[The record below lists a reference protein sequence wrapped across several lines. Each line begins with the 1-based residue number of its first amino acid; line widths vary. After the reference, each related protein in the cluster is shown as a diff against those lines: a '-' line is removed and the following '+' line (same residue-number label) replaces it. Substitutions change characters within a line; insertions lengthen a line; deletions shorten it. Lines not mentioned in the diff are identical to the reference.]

1 MNVNLLD
8 TDEERFTPTKCLEKI
23 EGHEV
28 DAIMDSGA
36 SVCAITNRFLERLGM
51 EIEMP
56 SDVLV
61 TTADGGRHRS
71 LGKIEKVYFS
81 LGGIKTFA
89 KMEVIESKNDEI
101 IIIGTDWL
109 KRNNAILD
117 YRNNILEIGIGN
129 KKEEIPIE
137 FMIKDNYDSEEE
149 YEDENLR
156 KERC

>member
-8 TDEERFTPTKCLEKI
+8 TDEERFTPTKCLAKI

-36 SVCAITNRFLERLGM
+36 SVCAITTKFLERLGM

-56 SDVLV
+56 SEVIV
-61 TTADGGRHRS
+61 KTADGGRHRS
-71 LGKIEKVYFS
+71 LGKIRKVYFS
-81 LGGIKTFA
+81 LEGIKTVA
-89 KMEVIESKNDEI
+89 KMEVIESKNDKI

-109 KRNNAILD
+109 KRNNAILN
-117 YRNNILEIGIGN
+117 YGNETLEIGIGD
-129 KKEEIPIE
+129 KREEIPIE

-156 KERC
+156 EERC